1 LVHNFSPSPARFET
15 VELNE
20 MVIIL
25 VVADDHFRGGIGN
38 PGLPGLIV
46 TRLALSG
53 PQRVKATVEQ
63 KIHELDQTI
72 AIS

>member
-1 LVHNFSPSPARFET
+1 
-15 VELNE
+15 